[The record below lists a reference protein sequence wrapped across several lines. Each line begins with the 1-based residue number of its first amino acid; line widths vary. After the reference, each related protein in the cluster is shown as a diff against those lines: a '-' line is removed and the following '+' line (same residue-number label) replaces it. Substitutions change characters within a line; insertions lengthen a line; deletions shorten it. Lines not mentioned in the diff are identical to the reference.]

1 MAGTSKEQEW
11 FLKAIN
17 SFGQRLMVISPEF
30 EILAS
35 NHSPEGVP
43 QEEIIGQRCFEVFYG
58 RNAVCEQCGVKQ
70 AMDSGYPVFKTA
82 DALGSSGGR
91 VPCYYCYPIHDR
103 AGGLEAY
110 VSVDFDVPAIQM
122 VEEKLERS
130 NAFLENLIL
139 SAGVSV
145 IAADRDGRIFIF
157 NNSAEKVFGYT
168 REEAISSLNVRDIYE
183 DGVAYQIMR
192 MLRAEEPDGPDR
204 LKSYKVDTV
213 AKCGELIPISL
224 YASIIYENGKE
235 VATVGYFHDL
245 RERIR
250 LQKEMER
257 TQLQVVQAEKMV
269 SLGKLA
275 AGVAHQLNNP
285 LGGIILFTKLVL
297 EEYELEDSARE
308 DLARVVADAKRCRD
322 TVKELL
328 EFTRQTRHLMA
339 PRNLNEAIT
348 RTMFL
353 LESQVLFQNIEVT
366 KELAEDLPLVR
377 IDQQQI
383 NHLLMNIIL
392 NAAQAMDGQGKLL
405 LRTSLVRSGRVA
417 RVEIADSGPGIP
429 EQILGHIFD
438 PFFTTK
444 DEGEGTGL
452 GLSLVYG
459 IVKNHGGTICA
470 KNRAGGGASFLI
482 DLPVNNTPNGVDQR
496 GDDT

>member
-1 MAGTSKEQEW
+1 VAETSREQEW
-11 FLKAIN
+11 LLKAIN
-17 SFGQRLMVISPEF
+17 SFGQRLMVISPDF
-30 EILAS
+30 NILAS
-35 NHSPEGVP
+35 NHSPEGVSP
-43 QEEIIGQRCFEVFYG
+43 EEIIGRRCYEVFYG
-58 RNAVCEQCGVKQ
+58 RDKVCVNCGVKQ
-70 AMDSGYPVFKTA
+70 AMDSGSPVFKTA
-82 DALGSSGGR
+82 DALDSTGRR
-91 VPCYYCYPIHDR
+91 VPCYYCYPIRD
-103 AGGLEAY
+103 GDKLEAY
-110 VSVDFDVPAIQM
+110 VSVDFDLPAIQL

-145 IAADRDGRIFIF
+145 IAADCTGRLFIF
-157 NNSAEKVFGYT
+157 NNSAEEVFGYT
-168 REEAISSLNVRDIYE
+168 REEAITSLHVRDIYE
-183 DGVAYQIMR
+183 EGVAYEIMR
-192 MLRAEEPDGPDR
+192 MLRADEPDGPGK
-204 LKSYKVDTV
+204 LQSYKANAV

-224 YASIIYENGKE
+224 YASIIYEGDNE

-245 RERIR
+245 RAHLR
-250 LQKEMER
+250 LQKEIER

-285 LGGIILFTKLVL
+285 LGGIILFTNLVL
-297 EEYELEDSARE
+297 EEHELDESARE
-308 DLARVVADAKRCRD
+308 DLARVVNDAKRCRD

-328 EFTRQTRHLMA
+328 EFTRQTRHLMS

-366 KELAEDLPLVR
+366 KELAEDLPEVR

-383 NHLLMNIIL
+383 YHLLMNVIL
-392 NAAQAMDGQGKLL
+392 NAAQAMDGKGKLY
-405 LRTSLVRSGRVA
+405 LRTSLESEGRVA
-417 RVEIADSGPGIP
+417 VVEISDNGPGIP
-429 EQILGHIFD
+429 EQILPHVFD

-459 IVKNHGGTICA
+459 IVKNHGGTISA
-470 KNRAGGGASFLI
+470 KNRPGGGASFRIELSVENE
-482 DLPVNNTPNGVDQR
+482 LNGVNPS